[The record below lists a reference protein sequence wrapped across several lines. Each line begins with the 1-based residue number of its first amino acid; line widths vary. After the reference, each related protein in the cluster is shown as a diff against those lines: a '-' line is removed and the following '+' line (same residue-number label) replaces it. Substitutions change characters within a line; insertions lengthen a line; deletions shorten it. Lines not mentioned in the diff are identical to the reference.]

1 MEMELSYTITAME
14 TQLHRY
20 TGGLCIS
27 KDISL
32 GRAVPRCG
40 EIQYNFNIPE
50 NTPCLKYLEMF
61 HVFLRHVYVFMIIV
75 KIKKVKVQK
84 VCSILI
90 LLYTSNSRK

>member
-1 MEMELSYTITAME
+1 MK
-14 TQLHRY
+14 TQFYRY

-32 GRAVPRCG
+32 GRDVLRWG

-50 NTPCLKYLEMF
+50 NAPCLKYLEMF
-61 HVFLRHVYVFMIIV
+61 HVFLRHVHVFMIIV